1 MACCSQETIY
11 KDEKLLKMLRKT
23 DNLGINM
30 NLKSDLLNS
39 DKENKIFKCKFDS
52 KNVIWTDNTKKL
64 LDSINYVD
72 EKNNDEIIELKK
84 KILDKKLEVENLE
97 KDYLAKAVRLLYM
110 VQTHCQ
116 IKSENEEL
124 FEKYGIKSG
133 NVFVNNNEIKEKE
146 KDKSLDLDIN
156 SIKSKNEEKKQLVE
170 A

>member
-11 KDEKLLKMLRKT
+11 KDEKLLKMLKKT
-23 DNLGINM
+23 DNLDINM
-30 NLKSDLLNS
+30 NLKSNILNS
-39 DKENKIFKCKFDS
+39 DKENKIFKCKFYS
-52 KNVIWTDNTKKL
+52 ENVIWKDNAKKL

-72 EKNNDEIIELKK
+72 EKNNEEIIELKK
-84 KILDKKLEVENLE
+84 KIFDKKLEVENLE

-116 IKSENEEL
+116 IKTENEEL

-133 NVFVNNNEIKEKE
+133 NVFLNNNEIKEK
-146 KDKSLDLDIN
+146 DKSLNLDIN
-156 SIKSKNEEKKQLVE
+156 SVKSKNEEKKQLVE

>member
-1 MACCSQETIY
+1 M
-11 KDEKLLKMLRKT
+11 
-23 DNLGINM
+23 
-30 NLKSDLLNS
+30 
-39 DKENKIFKCKFDS
+39 
-52 KNVIWTDNTKKL
+52 
-64 LDSINYVD
+64 
-72 EKNNDEIIELKK
+72 
-84 KILDKKLEVENLE
+84 ENLE

>member
-1 MACCSQETIY
+1 MACCGPDIIY
-11 KDEKLLKMLRKT
+11 KDERLLKKLRKT
-23 DNLGINM
+23 DFDINM

-52 KNVIWTDNTKKL
+52 KKVIWTSNKQHL
-64 LDSINYVD
+64 LNSINNVD
-72 EKNNDEIIELKK
+72 EKNNEEIIALKK

-116 IKSENEEL
+116 IKAENEEL

-133 NVFVNNNEIKEKE
+133 NVFVNKNEKKE
-146 KDKSLDLDIN
+146 KDIDLDIN
-156 SIKSKNEEKKQLVE
+156 SIKSKNEEKKQLIE